1 MDLCWFLSS
10 HFVQC
15 VYHILRSFDG
25 AFVGERSEDKEDL
38 LQEQGMQE
46 AHPAQG
52 DSIQEG

>member
-1 MDLCWFLSS
+1 MT
-10 HFVQC
+10 
-15 VYHILRSFDG
+15 
-25 AFVGERSEDKEDL
+25 GERSESEEDL